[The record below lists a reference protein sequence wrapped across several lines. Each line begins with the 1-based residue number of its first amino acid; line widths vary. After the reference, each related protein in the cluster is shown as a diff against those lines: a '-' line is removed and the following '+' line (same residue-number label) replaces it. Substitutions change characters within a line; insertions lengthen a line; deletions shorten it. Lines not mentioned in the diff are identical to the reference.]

1 VLGSILL
8 TAVAAEAGRRVTTPR
23 SPVTAPAPV
32 DLRDHFSEPEIV
44 RGREFAR
51 PQQRLALTSSAL
63 ETALLAAVVRHPPQ
77 ALTRRWRRPIIGG
90 AVSAA
95 GLSLALAVPGL
106 PLRALSRRR
115 ALAAGLATQSWS
127 GWAGDL
133 AKAAAIQ
140 TALTGA
146 LGAGV
151 IALSERSPRRWWL
164 PAAGA
169 LIATGALAGALAPVL
184 LEPLFN
190 DFEPLPEGEIRSD
203 VLALTAD
210 AGIRVNE
217 VYSVDASRRTT
228 AANAYVSGLG
238 PTKRVVVYDTM
249 LDRYSSDEIRL
260 VVAHELGHLRHRDLV
275 RNLAF
280 AAILAPALTYATQRA
295 GSALAGTDPADPL
308 TPATLPA
315 LALAS
320 GLVSAPLGP
329 IAARLSRAM
338 EVRADEFSLRLAGVP
353 EAFISFERRAAL
365 QNLAD
370 LRPGW
375 LSRQLAS
382 HPPTAERIGA
392 AVAFSRTPAESPATA
407 STVPATAL

>member
-1 VLGSILL
+1 
-8 TAVAAEAGRRVTTPR
+8 
-23 SPVTAPAPV
+23 
-32 DLRDHFSEPEIV
+32 
-44 RGREFAR
+44 
-51 PQQRLALTSSAL
+51 
-63 ETALLAAVVRHPPQ
+63 
-77 ALTRRWRRPIIGG
+77 
-90 AVSAA
+90 
-95 GLSLALAVPGL
+95 
-106 PLRALSRRR
+106 
-115 ALAAGLATQSWS
+115 
-127 GWAGDL
+127 
-133 AKAAAIQ
+133 
-140 TALTGA
+140 
-146 LGAGV
+146 
-151 IALSERSPRRWWL
+151 
-164 PAAGA
+164 
-169 LIATGALAGALAPVL
+169 
-184 LEPLFN
+184 
-190 DFEPLPEGEIRSD
+190 
-203 VLALTAD
+203 
-210 AGIRVNE
+210 
-217 VYSVDASRRTT
+217 
-228 AANAYVSGLG
+228 VSGLG

-249 LDRYSSDEIRL
+249 LDRYSTDEIRL
-260 VVAHELGHLRHRDLV
+260 VVAHELGHLRHRDLA

-280 AAILAPALTYATQRA
+280 ASILAPALTYATQRA
-295 GSALAGTDPADPL
+295 GSALAGTDPADRL
-308 TPATLPA
+308 TPAELPA